1 MTSFLAVLSR
11 LKNTLPEEPEIDS
24 RSVFLLPFD
33 KDLRVESEDETLP
46 PFIIDG
52 PLLFISGLISVTLVS
67 WGVFYIGLCL
77 ISLAVNE

>member
-1 MTSFLAVLSR
+1 MRGRAIFTTLCLLLVVVMTSFLAVLSR
-11 LKNTLPEEPEIDS
+11 LKNTLPEEPEMDS

-46 PFIIDG
+46 PFIING

-67 WGVFYIGLCL
+67 
-77 ISLAVNE
+77 